1 MKNEA
6 RIEGTTVC
14 GQPTDDELRRLAG
27 EGYSAVIN
35 FRMPQELEE
44 PQAPKMPPGIT
55 YYEIPFSGATLSREI
70 IQRTRDALRST
81 EGKVLIH

>member
-14 GQPTDDELRRLAG
+14 GQPTDDELRRLTS
-27 EGYSAVIN
+27 EGYTAVIN
-35 FRMPQELEE
+35 FRMPEELEE
-44 PQAPKMPPGIT
+44 PQAPKMPAGIK
-55 YYEIPFSGATLSREI
+55 YYEIPFSGATLSRDVI
-70 IQRTRDALRST
+70 RRTREALKS